1 MGKPW
6 HLYDLQMCCWDS
18 AHTQTF
24 CSLCIFGNVFISLK
38 LPIFKIEELKI
49 NFSELLNFVGT
60 SFFPSSK
67 IKYWKMSLHLPL
79 TATVNIKTRRLLT
92 VYCPNSRTVKFFS
105 TQDSAQACWKFFKR
119 ICIFY
124 IVVMFVAFS
133 RSIKMLKLPVCLI
146 LSGYSQIHSHFSFL
160 NVSNSGLERYSNG

>member
-6 HLYDLQMCCWDS
+6 HLYDLQMCCGDS

-38 LPIFKIEELKI
+38 LPIFKIEEVKI
-49 NFSELLNFVGT
+49 NFSEILNFVVT
-60 SFFPSSK
+60 SFFPSRKILKNVSAFSIDCNSK
-67 IKYWKMSLHLPL
+67 H
-79 TATVNIKTRRLLT
+79 KTRRLLT
-92 VYCPNSRTVKFFS
+92 VCCPNSRTVKFFS
-105 TQDSAQACWKFFKR
+105 IQDSAQACWKLFKH

-124 IVVMFVAFS
+124 IVVMFDAFS
-133 RSIKMLKLPVCLI
+133 RSIKILKVPVCLI

-160 NVSNSGLERYSNG
+160 NVSNSGLERYWNG